1 MNLLNKILLFLASV
15 GSLYSND
22 NRTYI
27 NQSVRSD
34 FLCYMDYRLITNKD
48 TLQYKLVNHKRT
60 ITGNYGIRNHEDQE
74 KKSHYLVAVSKKFG
88 VIGDIINIRFTNGIL
103 LEVIIGDYKKPEEIR
118 KNPVPGHEISKNRY
132 CVVEFIVDK
141 PAVSSKVIN
150 IGGFQGIYPGNILYI
165 EKTHKK
171 TNFK

>member
-1 MNLLNKILLFLASV
+1 MNLLKKILLFSITV
-15 GSLYSND
+15 GSLYSN
-22 NRTYI
+22 NSRTYI

-34 FLCYMDYRLITNKD
+34 FLCYMDYTLITNKE
-48 TLQYKLVNHKRT
+48 TIQHKIVNHKRT

-74 KKSHYLVAVSKKFG
+74 KKSHYLVAVSKQFG

-103 LEVIIGDYKKPEEIR
+103 LEVIIGDYKKPEEIQ
-118 KNPVPGHEISKNRY
+118 KNPVPGHKISEKRY

-141 PAVSSKVIN
+141 PVISSRVIN

-165 EKTHKK
+165 EKTNKK
-171 TNFK
+171 TKL